1 MKKIYTYITNSPVKF
16 LLLKASVFLL
26 TLYIADFVTGKI
38 LRHYYFRQGSGLQ
51 YRTTYTVE
59 KNTSDILVFGASR
72 ANHHYHPGVFKE
84 ELPSYSFYNAGRD
97 GNSIFYH
104 YAVLKMVLGRYTPKI
119 VILDMENGSLVK
131 NNESYDR
138 ISSLLPYY
146 ESHPEIRSV
155 IELRSRYEKYKL
167 FSKTYPYNSS
177 IFTIAIGNSE
187 MNKARWKDI
196 NGYLPL
202 SNVLTAAIGNDSNTV
217 NNKNPLDSNKINCY
231 ENFLKDCV
239 AKGVKVFVYVS
250 PYFLQF
256 STPDKSVMKAKEIAQ
271 KYDVTF
277 SDYSSDTFFTE
288 RNFLFADIVHLNDS
302 GAKIYSSKI
311 MPGIKSVLAM
321 K

>member
-1 MKKIYTYITNSPVKF
+1 MKKIYSYITNSPVKF
-16 LLLKASVFLL
+16 LFLKAVVFLL
-26 TLYIADFVTGKI
+26 TLYVADVVTGKV
-38 LRHYYFRQGSGLQ
+38 LKYYYFRQGSGLQ

-72 ANHHYHPGVFKE
+72 ANHHYHPEVFADS
-84 ELPSYSFYNAGRD
+84 LPSYTFYNAGRD

-104 YAVLKMVLGRYTPKI
+104 YAVLKMVMGRYTPKV
-119 VILDMENGSLVK
+119 VILDMENGALVK

-146 ESHPEIRSV
+146 ESHPEIRSI
-155 IELRSRYEKYKL
+155 IELRSKYEKYKL
-167 FSKTYPYNSS
+167 FSRTYPYNSS

-202 SNVLTAAIGNDSNTV
+202 TNVMAASLQYDSNTV
-217 NNKNPLDSNKINCY
+217 NNKNELDSNKINCY
-231 ENFLKDCV
+231 ENFLSDCE

-250 PYFLQF
+250 PYFLRF
-256 STPDKSVMKAKEIAQ
+256 NAPDKSVAMAREIAL
-271 KYDVTF
+271 KHHVTF
-277 SDYSSDTFFTE
+277 TDYSADTFFTN

-302 GAKIYSSKI
+302 GARIYSGKI
-311 MPGIKSVLAM
+311 LPGIKTALSI